1 MMRPI
6 HRERALPEQLPSSCF
21 PPYYVCVMRGLLC
34 PVETEV
40 IVASSVLPSALLS
53 DCTNVIWHSRCQT
66 RTEKPF
72 YTKSSRGVRREGSP
86 AAVELASKCRCLDGR
101 PASPL
106 AIFRDGRPP
115 SRPQGQS

>member
-6 HRERALPEQLPSSCF
+6 YRERALPEQLPSSCF
-21 PPYYVCVMRGLLC
+21 PPFICVLC
-34 PVETEV
+34 
-40 IVASSVLPSALLS
+40 VAYFVQSKRRSSLQVRYFLQPCWS